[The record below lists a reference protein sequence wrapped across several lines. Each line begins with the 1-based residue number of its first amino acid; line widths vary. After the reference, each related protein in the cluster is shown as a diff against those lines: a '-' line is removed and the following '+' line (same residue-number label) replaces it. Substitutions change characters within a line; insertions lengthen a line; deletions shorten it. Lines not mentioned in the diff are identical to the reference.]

1 MRRGRR
7 LAALRARAE
16 RGSTEGERAA
26 ARKALASEEERVEAD
41 EIAVRGPAADVEVG
55 AVEPGVWEARDR
67 DGRGTRY
74 QVKVASV
81 EIARDWFLRGAMCIL
96 VAADGRYIA
105 LDFGI
110 VGSLTDYD
118 KHYLA
123 VNFLAFFNRDY
134 KRVAEL
140 HIESGWVPPHTRV
153 DELEGAVRTVCEPYF
168 DQIGRA
174 HV

>member
-26 ARKALASEEERVEAD
+26 ARKALAFEEERVDED
-41 EIAVRGPAADVEVG
+41 EIAARGPAADVEVG

-96 VAADGRYIA
+96 VAADGRRFVARACGY
-105 LDFGI
+105 
-110 VGSLTDYD
+110 SLPNASGGPAPLVYF
-118 KHYLA
+118 A
-123 VNFLAFFNRDY
+123 RW
-134 KRVAEL
+134 REL
-140 HIESGWVPPHTRV
+140 PG
-153 DELEGAVRTVCEPYF
+153 D
-168 DQIGRA
+168 
-174 HV
+174 